1 MVKHDQS
8 KFLSIIFWLF
18 IATCVAVNWFHNGR
32 AFAFDK
38 IINDLSTAVT
48 IDTFICTL
56 FVTYLWKLRIFKGWL
71 VQIPDISGV
80 WQGVINSNWVNPA
93 TGSATGSIPASI
105 KVSQNFFYINIKIT
119 TDQMESIS
127 SAGTFDIDK
136 ERGISRLWYSY
147 TSTPNVAVRPI
158 NPIHF
163 GTTLLTIDPDNPD
176 VMSGEYWTSRQ
187 TIGTISLT
195 RVK

>member
-1 MVKHDQS
+1 MVKHDQG

-48 IDTFICTL
+48 IDTLICTL
-56 FVTYLWKLRIFKGWL
+56 FVAYLWKLRIFKGWL

-163 GTTLLTIDPDNPD
+163 GTTLLTIDPDNSD